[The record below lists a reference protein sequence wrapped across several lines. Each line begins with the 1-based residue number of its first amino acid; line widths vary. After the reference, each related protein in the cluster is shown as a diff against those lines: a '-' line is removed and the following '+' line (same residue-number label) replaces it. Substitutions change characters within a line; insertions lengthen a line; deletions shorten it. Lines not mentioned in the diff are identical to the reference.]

1 MFYKNGVICE
11 ICGKM
16 FYDCECGDKWFRATS
31 LLTNPFENNNIEFD
45 EMNDYFDEFDEEE
58 QEAFDEFDEEEQETF
73 DECFDGFDEKFKDF
87 DKHFENFDKLF
98 GKDSNK

>member
-58 QEAFDEFDEEEQETF
+58 QETF